1 MEELNP
7 LFETV
12 SRYFSLLADPS
23 RLKVIHAVC
32 NDERS
37 VSDVMAATGLSQSA
51 ASRHLS
57 SLHDAGVASRR
68 KDGALALYKMCDET
82 LIEICRTACVNLLAR
97 EAETA
102 RSRAKTKKQ
111 AERFMASN

>member
-7 LFETV
+7 LFEQV

-32 NDERS
+32 NSELS
-37 VSDVMAATGLSQSA
+37 VNEVVAKTGLSQSA

-57 SLHDAGVASRR
+57 SLYDAGVATRR
-68 KDGALALYKMCDET
+68 KDGALALYKMSDET
-82 LIEICRTACVNLLAR
+82 LIEICRSACVNLLSR
-97 EAETA
+97 DAETA
-102 RSRAKTKKQ
+102 RERAKTKRQ
-111 AERFMASN
+111 AERFMATN